1 MRGALI
7 LLLHLQKIILVLYPA
22 SSPGYPMTEAQER
35 ASWSLA
41 STQVDNEDS
50 TPTVM
55 DYLTRAEPEL
65 IKCVEE
71 WRWFDSLRYELKKEL
86 PSDLDTFRLKGV
98 KAHFD
103 HVMTQAWYNFDILA
117 KPRRPIK
124 SYQRMKR
131 DFNRLVECGAGYQDV
146 ARVCACGHS

>member
-1 MRGALI
+1 
-7 LLLHLQKIILVLYPA
+7 
-22 SSPGYPMTEAQER
+22 
-35 ASWSLA
+35 
-41 STQVDNEDS
+41 
-50 TPTVM
+50 M

-86 PSDLDTFRLKGV
+86 PSDLDTSRFKGV

-131 DFNRLVECGAGYQDV
+131 EISIASWNVVRATKTWLASVLADTRDNGFSLEEEDRLVEEYMDLLRRLGTLNEEHY
-146 ARVCACGHS
+146 